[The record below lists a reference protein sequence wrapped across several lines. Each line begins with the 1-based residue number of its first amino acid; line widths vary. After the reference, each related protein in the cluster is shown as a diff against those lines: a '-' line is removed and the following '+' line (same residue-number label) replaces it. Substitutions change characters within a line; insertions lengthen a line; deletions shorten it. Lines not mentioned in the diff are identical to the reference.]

1 MSAVITIRLIRS
13 FEYRNV
19 KMMVLK
25 GVDLQ
30 NTTTEQLLEKVLQEI
45 ETNSAYLPH
54 RTRKYDTLKLYH
66 KPHSFKSNHL
76 VINFE
81 NDKDLILKPGK
92 TLEEQ
97 GVENE
102 HEISCFIREEYEEY
116 KKHPENK

>member
-1 MSAVITIRLIRS
+1 MCVCVCVYVCVEWDRWHI
-13 FEYRNV
+13 
-19 KMMVLK
+19 
-25 GVDLQ
+25 Q
-30 NTTTEQLLEKVLQEI
+30 
-45 ETNSAYLPH
+45 
-54 RTRKYDTLKLYH
+54 
-66 KPHSFKSNHL
+66 SNHL

-116 KKHPENK
+116 KKHPENKW

>member
-1 MSAVITIRLIRS
+1 LLRTDPPIVLFVIPPYVCMCVCVCVCVCVYVCVEWDRWHI
-13 FEYRNV
+13 
-19 KMMVLK
+19 
-25 GVDLQ
+25 Q
-30 NTTTEQLLEKVLQEI
+30 
-45 ETNSAYLPH
+45 
-54 RTRKYDTLKLYH
+54 
-66 KPHSFKSNHL
+66 SNHL